1 MIVSNNDGND
11 KNNYLKGNSYDKE
24 IEKSGNKF
32 DRDSLLWFFGQC
44 FKIFDIFIDYI
55 LSSYCFIEF
64 LYENIS
70 VYK

>member
-32 DRDSLLWFFGQC
+32 DRDSLL
-44 FKIFDIFIDYI
+44 
-55 LSSYCFIEF
+55 
-64 LYENIS
+64 
-70 VYK
+70 